1 MSASLTECSDT
12 ASAAIFKRSRRRV
25 LFRILFYCI
34 ALYGSALFWIAPR
47 LPLTDLAQHA
57 AQVAL
62 LHDLLANASPWADSV
77 RINYFT
83 PYLTGYGLALLLSY
97 VMPVAVAIKVLMN
110 AAYLGFIIGCVAVR
124 KRFSEDDRIDWLFI
138 PGFFGFSFGWG
149 FYTFLVAAPIGLMF
163 ILVAHTY
170 ASKPNVRSAI
180 ALLLAGIA
188 LFFSHGLVFL
198 FACAIGALF
207 LLANRKPLPE
217 LLAALAPYYVFAA
230 LCIFFALFAQEKDPL
245 LALQSYSP
253 RPSWYQ
259 YWRRPFFPLLVWGTD
274 LSDSIFL
281 IPGLFMFVAPFL
293 LGLRINRSDP
303 SAVVPLLVVV
313 AIWILVPHSAM
324 KTGFLYQRFS
334 LFLMPAYAFAFT
346 RRAPYNGPQRSD
358 YAGKEDA
365 KRESAVLIL
374 LAVCC
379 TSLLAVQTVRL
390 QRFATESA
398 SFETIL
404 ERMEPGQR
412 ALSLIFD
419 RGSDAY
425 GTSMAYLQYGAWY
438 QAERHGFV
446 DYNFAWFL
454 PQPVRFRS
462 DHLPAVRP
470 GSEWTPETFDWKSN
484 EGKRYRYFIVRD
496 KRGEAGKIL
505 INPECEVRLVER
517 VDAWSL
523 YERGVCH

>member
-1 MSASLTECSDT
+1 MSASLTECSDQVP
-12 ASAAIFKRSRRRV
+12 AAILRSSRQRS
-25 LFRILFYCI
+25 LFRLLFYVTT
-34 ALYGSALFWIAPR
+34 LYGSVLFWIAPR

-62 LHDLLANASPWADSV
+62 LHDLLAHASPWADSV
-77 RINYFT
+77 HINYFT

-97 VMPVAVAIKVLMN
+97 VMPVTVALKVLMN
-110 AAYLGFIIGCVAVR
+110 AAYLGFVFGCVAVR
-124 KRFSEDDRIDWLFI
+124 KRFSSDDRIDWLFI

-149 FYTFLVAAPIGLMF
+149 FYTFLVAAPLGLMF
-163 ILVAHTY
+163 ILGAHIY
-170 ASKPNVRSAI
+170 ASKPNARSAS
-180 ALLLAGIA
+180 ALLLAGIV

-207 LLANRKPLPE
+207 LLVKRKPLLE
-217 LLAALAPYYVFAA
+217 LLVALAPYYLFAA
-230 LCIFFALFAQEKDPL
+230 LCIFFALVAQEKDPL

-281 IPGLFMFVAPFL
+281 IPGLFMFAAPFL
-293 LGLRINRSDP
+293 LGLRINRSNP
-303 SAVVPLLVVV
+303 AAVVPLVVVV

-334 LFLMPAYAFAFT
+334 LFLMPAYAFAFA
-346 RRAPYNGPQRSD
+346 RRAPCNAPTRFDLLRTQ
-358 YAGKEDA
+358 ET
-365 KRESAVLIL
+365 KREPAVLML

-379 TSLLAVQTVRL
+379 ASFLAVQTVRL

-398 SFETIL
+398 SFEAIL

-425 GTSMAYLQYGAWY
+425 ATSMAYLQYGAWY

-462 DHLPAVRP
+462 DHLPAVMP
-470 GSEWTPETFDWKSN
+470 GSEWTPEKFDWKSN
-484 EGKRYRYFIVRD
+484 EGRRYRYFIVRD
-496 KRGEAGKIL
+496 KSGEAGKIL
-505 INPECEVRLVER
+505 TNSECEVRLIER
-517 VDAWSL
+517 MDAWSL
-523 YERGVCH
+523 YERGVCR